1 MLILPRGYLSPSQVE
16 MYETDRPKY
25 IRKYILEQD
34 ISFSSKYTD
43 YGNKFGSAME
53 TDEETDDELI
63 NLAMDMVPKY
73 SYREKILETMVETK
87 DGWFIMMGKLDTFE
101 EEPLMMREY
110 KTGGPKWTQARV
122 DKSNQVIHYIS
133 LIYLIYKRL
142 PEKAH
147 LDWLQTHLV
156 NGEVKLNGNY
166 EEFTIKKTLSDVLVY
181 LTKVTK
187 IAKEIDSLCRD
198 HLSGKRII

>member
-73 SYREKILETMVETK
+73 TYREKILETMVETK
-87 DGWFIMMGKLDTFE
+87 DG
-101 EEPLMMREY
+101 
-110 KTGGPKWTQARV
+110 
-122 DKSNQVIHYIS
+122 
-133 LIYLIYKRL
+133 
-142 PEKAH
+142 
-147 LDWLQTHLV
+147 
-156 NGEVKLNGNY
+156 
-166 EEFTIKKTLSDVLVY
+166 
-181 LTKVTK
+181 
-187 IAKEIDSLCRD
+187 
-198 HLSGKRII
+198 